1 MKRVLP
7 ILAFLVLSVMVNGAQ
22 TPKDFA
28 EAWDKNHVSHMLP
41 SNVRHSDLLTYLEK
55 LKTLGLKV
63 EQAGRSYGG
72 RGVFQAEWGRGK
84 FKVLLWSQMHGDEPT
99 ATSALVDLLAFLQTN
114 QNVGWVKKLSEALT
128 LRAVPMLNP
137 DGAELYQRR
146 NLQFIDINRDARRL
160 STPEGVLLKKLR
172 DEWSPDLAFNLHN
185 QEELITVGETK
196 KQAAISLLAVSGDEN
211 GASDAGHQR
220 SRRLCSLMVKAL
232 EPFIKG
238 HIARYDDE
246 YNPRAFGDMIAAWGT
261 PVILVETGGLHGADG
276 MFLVKMN
283 FVAYLTALQ
292 AVADGSEKSAPTS
305 VYDELPFNS
314 GGGLFHYIFRRAT
327 IASGAGA
334 PYLADVAVIAE
345 RRRAGDNPSAI
356 VREVGDLSIFAGL
369 EEFDLKDFYLVPAAG
384 PLRPGSQAGFALYK
398 KTKVPDLNKLPE
410 PDAVFRQ
417 GNWIKPLKVS

>member
-1 MKRVLP
+1 
-7 ILAFLVLSVMVNGAQ
+7 LV
-22 TPKDFA
+22 
-28 EAWDKNHVSHMLP
+28 
-41 SNVRHSDLLTYLEK
+41 
-55 LKTLGLKV
+55 
-63 EQAGRSYGG
+63 
-72 RGVFQAEWGRGK
+72 
-84 FKVLLWSQMHGDEPT
+84 
-99 ATSALVDLLAFLQTN
+99 
-114 QNVGWVKKLSEALT
+114 
-128 LRAVPMLNP
+128 
-137 DGAELYQRR
+137 
-146 NLQFIDINRDARRL
+146 
-160 STPEGVLLKKLR
+160 
-172 DEWSPDLAFNLHN
+172 
-185 QEELITVGETK
+185 
-196 KQAAISLLAVSGDEN
+196 
-211 GASDAGHQR
+211 
-220 SRRLCSLMVKAL
+220 VKAL

-292 AVADGSEKSAPTS
+292 AVADGSEKSTPTS

-314 GGGLFHYIFRRAT
+314 GGDLFHYIFRRAT
-327 IASGAGA
+327 IAGGAGE

-384 PLRPGSQAGFALYK
+384 PLRMGSQADFALYK
-398 KTKVPDLNKLPE
+398 KTNVPDLNKLPE

-417 GNWIKPLKVS
+417 GKWVKPLKVS